1 MDRSTQPPSDSP
13 TTAKTPA
20 APVASPDVPDLPA
33 YDGFPLDDRTSVV
46 ERLRRLQ
53 IELDLFVD
61 VFARRHT
68 MHRTDLDA
76 LGHLWEAEVAG
87 DPLTPTRLSAS
98 LHLSP
103 AATSASLDRLQR
115 AGHVVRRHDPAD
127 RRRTFVTLSEEART
141 LSGQFFQPLAQR
153 MREALTDFSDE
164 EVATID
170 RALGALTE
178 ATSALTK
185 EIRPPAPG
193 R

>member
-1 MDRSTQPPSDSP
+1 MDRSTEPP
-13 TTAKTPA
+13 TPS
-20 APVASPDVPDLPA
+20 ASVPAVPDVPDLPA
-33 YDGFPLDDRTSVV
+33 YDDFPLDDRTSVV

-53 IELDLFVD
+53 IELDQFVD

-76 LGHLWEAEVAG
+76 LGHLWEAEVG
-87 DPLTPTRLSAS
+87 GSPLTPTRLSAS

-115 AGHVVRRHDPAD
+115 AGHVVRRHDPSD
-127 RRRTFVTLSEEART
+127 RRRTFVTLSDEART

-153 MREALTDFSDE
+153 MREALADFSDE
-164 EVATID
+164 DVATID
-170 RALGALTE
+170 RALNALTE

-185 EIRPPAPG
+185 EIRPAAPG

>member
-1 MDRSTQPPSDSP
+1 MERTTDPSSDASTPPRPSPSD
-13 TTAKTPA
+13 A
-20 APVASPDVPDLPA
+20 PDVPDLPA
-33 YDGFPLDDRTSVV
+33 YRTFPLDDRTSVV

-53 IELDLFVD
+53 IELDQFVD

-87 DPLTPTRLSAS
+87 SPLTPTRLSAS

-153 MREALTDFSDE
+153 MREALADFSDAD
-164 EVATID
+164 VATID

-178 ATSALTK
+178 ATAELTR

>member
-1 MDRSTQPPSDSP
+1 MDRSAEPPATSP
-13 TTAKTPA
+13 APA
-20 APVASPDVPDLPA
+20 PEVVPDIPDLPA
-33 YDGFPLDDRTSVV
+33 YDGFPLDERTSVV

-87 DPLTPTRLSAS
+87 SPLTPTRLSTS

-115 AGHVVRRHDPAD
+115 AGHVVRRHDPTD

-153 MREALTDFSDE
+153 MREALADFSDE
-164 EVATID
+164 DVATID
-170 RALGALTE
+170 RALAALTD
-178 ATSALTK
+178 ATSALTQ

>member
-1 MDRSTQPPSDSP
+1 MERSTEPTADTPTSP
-13 TTAKTPA
+13 TPRA
-20 APVASPDVPDLPA
+20 ADLPTH
-33 YDGFPLDDRTSVV
+33 DRFLLDDRTSVV

-53 IELDLFVD
+53 LELDQFVD

-87 DPLTPTRLSAS
+87 SPLTPTRLSTS

-127 RRRTFVTLSEEART
+127 GRRTFVTLSDEART
-141 LSGQFFQPLAQR
+141 LSAEFFQPLAQR
-153 MREALTDFSDE
+153 MRDALADFSDE
-164 EVATID
+164 DVATID
-170 RALGALTE
+170 RALAALTE

-185 EIRPPAPG
+185 EIRPSPPG